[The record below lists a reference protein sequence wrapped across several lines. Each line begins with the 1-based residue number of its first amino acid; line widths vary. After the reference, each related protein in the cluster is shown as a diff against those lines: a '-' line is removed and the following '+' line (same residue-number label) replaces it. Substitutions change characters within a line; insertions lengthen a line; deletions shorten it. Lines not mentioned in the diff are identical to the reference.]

1 MWENSERRQL
11 ERQRRSEGRLP
22 PGQSLT
28 LKWPVLQ
35 YGGVPRFDPAAWD
48 FRITGLVEKPL
59 RLSWEEFRRL
69 PQTEVV
75 ADMHC
80 VTRWSRFDNRW
91 KGVLFAEVMKLVE
104 AKPEAR
110 FALLHD
116 GQNYTTNVP
125 LADLSRPNVLFALEH
140 DGEPLAAE
148 HGGPV
153 RLVVPHR
160 MHGKAS
166 SGCAGSSCSPKTNP
180 ASGSR
185 TATTSTATPSKSRGI
200 RAKSV

>member
-1 MWENSERRQL
+1 MSIFSDYSERKRLQ
-11 ERQRRSEGRLP
+11 EEARKQGRLP

-35 YGGVPRFDPAAWD
+35 YGGVPRFDPGKWD

-69 PQTEVV
+69 PQTEVL

-91 KGVLFAEVMKLVE
+91 KGVLFTEVMKRVE
-104 AKPEAR
+104 PKPEAR
-110 FALLHD
+110 FVLLHD

-125 LADLSRPNVLFALEH
+125 LADLSRPNVLFAWEH

-153 RLVVPHR
+153 RLVVPHLYAWKSIKWVR
-160 MHGKAS
+160 GFELLAEDQPGFWEENGYHIYGDPFKEQRY
-166 SGCAGSSCSPKTNP
+166 SG
-180 ASGSR
+180 
-185 TATTSTATPSKSRGI
+185 
-200 RAKSV
+200 